1 MANVIG
7 QLERVRALAVAGRFL
22 AVGGVRADARSQLTL
37 HDYIAEKTE
46 KTIEVPAHVLGLA
59 GEKDHVVAA
68 CSDGKL
74 RVYDAAKG
82 EEIQVI
88 AAHEGAANAVA
99 IAKDVIA
106 SVGADGFLRTF
117 SLKSGKK
124 QKEWTLSSRP
134 LRAVAI
140 EPAGEG
146 FAAAGDDGVV
156 RVVWTRDD
164 SRREMNGHD
173 GPVLSLAFTPA
184 DGRLVSGGEDG
195 TLRIWFLIGEVEAD
209 VRGTDDSGH
218 TGGTTAILF
227 LPGKDANDVGQKLA
241 TSGMDG
247 KVRIWRTG
255 ERRKPR
261 TFETRA
267 EPLYAL
273 GFAPIGKANV
283 LGKLFTAGDARTLW
297 AISFDNEANPQ
308 DSVGSFEHGFDVLKA
323 DLAAPAKPKR
333 ETAVK
338 TLSALGEPEALEL
351 LLGALGND
359 KEPEIRALAAAELA
373 AHGRMGGRKALRLR
387 LDDSQEPVR
396 AAALDALS
404 TLEASSPLSPPR
416 AALASK
422 FPDMR
427 SAALVAMVPLFQ
439 TSPLVAGLI
448 AGRLSDSDANVR
460 RVALRSLI
468 ALYPKNDTEP
478 LRTAFER
485 GTADIRTEA
494 LLRGAV
500 RKQTAELSP
509 LVGRGLDD
517 ADADV
522 RRTAFV
528 VSALSLNG
536 LISWLEAKDEAFV
549 RALGAALA
557 RVARLDDAATTDPTP
572 EELTRARAL
581 LLGPSAPAPATLSEE
596 QRIPLLAA
604 LACKTSDTSLRGAR
618 GLALLGDMRA
628 LGALL
633 TISREPDAALRRD
646 AAIALTFLEDPRAK
660 KRLAWML
667 NDPDASVRDAALGCF
682 AKLESDA
689 LSVAE
694 AALQSSQEDIRVRGL
709 DILIK
714 QGRANPRAEEL
725 LADSLEDEAS
735 KVRAEAFRTLWAWHE
750 ADPLGPL
757 DRALAARFPDLR
769 QRAVDE
775 LDNIATKKDGALAAP
790 ALERLQKAI
799 GDRDVPVARSAYEKT
814 LELKGKT
821 DADTILL
828 AIASSQPAI
837 RQRGATDAHRA
848 PADRVRSELTKLLED
863 KEASVRIAAIE
874 SLDKLLPGEPAPLRV
889 GLQSSY
895 LDLRVRAA
903 ELLSTRRDESPIDPM
918 QALLADLDL
927 VKRLGPQIAVPLR
940 QRAATSLANIGTP
953 RLLRYF
959 ATDLVKDEDPIVREQ
974 AARGLSN
981 ATRRGEEGH
990 LLDLL
995 GHDEVA
1001 IRSWAAEGLARL
1013 GDTRAL
1019 PVLTGTLRHEH
1030 PPIRIGAILSFAAL
1044 GPEGYGGMLQGL
1056 EDPAR
1061 EVQRIVLSVI
1071 LARDLRAFRANES
1084 PDLLTSALSSQRP
1097 EVRFAAARALE
1108 LRIEPEHYLA
1118 HLGEVLMPDK
1128 PERASDLE
1136 KWPSEEQRA
1145 HLMVALAEALAGE
1158 RPEQRYAAAQALR
1171 LRGRPLDYFR
1181 EVSRAVR
1188 PTSTTAPWVPET
1200 SPQGPG
1206 PATDAPKKGPLGF
1219 LRRLFSQ
1226 GTSGQPDAKA
1236 KSEATI
1242 PAADQERLRLL
1253 AFGAYVGL
1261 LRQTME
1267 DDEAN
1272 RVRRDSIERIA
1283 ELTVGGHVSV
1293 TSAMPALARALDD
1306 PNHLVRRNAFAA
1318 LRKVYPTDPET
1329 PLGLALACSAADVV
1343 RAALDE
1349 LATRG
1354 EAGKSRIVKALDS
1367 DVAEARKYAF
1377 ELLEK
1382 LSEKGSLEPLLA
1394 ALGSEH
1400 ADIRIGVLER
1410 LATSQD
1416 RRVSQALG
1424 KALESDHE
1432 DLRLRA
1438 AELLAGRRDDR
1449 AADALG
1455 QALRSDDANVAQRAR
1470 TALSRLGSAT
1480 AVRTLAARFDDDLEE
1495 AERIA
1500 LTTAIGETHSKD
1512 AIDALAARFDDESET
1527 VRNTAFSAALEIA
1540 GPRSDAPR
1548 EHGKPK
1554 EKPRDPAVGKRLLEL
1569 AVTSR
1574 YPEVRLAAAA
1584 ELDDLDDSAADALAI
1599 SLFGDR
1605 DVAVRTRA
1613 VASYAAR
1620 VEKKGAAP
1628 GPLED
1633 LVRAGARETMLA
1645 AAEGLA
1651 HKKSAAAFRPLL
1663 LFVRAGE
1670 EGERERALLGLGTL
1684 GDQRAVAEL
1693 EVIAGGGTEE
1703 APADVPM
1710 QAAALE
1716 GLGRLHDQLKDSE
1729 EKERVRDRVEGS
1741 IGTKENALAVAAVKA
1756 LRWMSGE
1763 RSRARIESILS
1774 SKSSSQPER
1783 QAAVQAL
1790 FDIGDVAS
1798 EAVLGAALDAWDVR
1812 WEARYALEKLFPDE
1826 RTRIELLAVESSYPD
1841 MSGPAATFL
1850 ATEGDPSLLLEKLA
1864 KLSDASLRERLR
1876 FGLVRREKIPSEPL
1890 TKLLASP
1897 SPDARA
1903 DACWVIGVRATEMK
1917 RDAKTLGPALASA
1930 VKQAE
1935 TAHREATRHAK
1946 HDAIAAESRAWLM
1959 ALWAARRLEVEAVRT
1974 DARRLVSLRTA
1985 PTDVRIEA
1993 VRLVKGD
2000 AQARPE
2006 LEAALGDPDQV
2017 LRFEAASALAA
2028 ADPTALPIKPDD
2040 PVLAARSVGSASG
2053 TAALAKSIGRR
2064 VFISSVARR
2073 HSVEGLVDAAT
2084 RGKGQDQL
2092 DAIGALGLVPTAA
2105 ALETLGALASE
2116 DGSSDEGVRKAAFR
2130 SLRRAQRRA
2139 ERQGKEAA
2147 E

>member
-1 MANVIG
+1 MANTIG
-7 QLERVRALAVAGRFL
+7 HLEQVRALAVAGRFL
-22 AVGGVRADARSQLTL
+22 AIGGVRADGQSQLWFY
-37 HDYIAEKTE
+37 DYISDKAEKSVTL
-46 KTIEVPAHVLGLA
+46 PAHVLGLA
-59 GEKDHVVAA
+59 AEDDQVVAA

-74 RVYDAAKG
+74 RVYDVTKG

-88 AAHEGAANAVA
+88 SAHESAANAVA
-99 IAKDVIA
+99 IGKDVIV
-106 SVGADGFLRTF
+106 SVGADGSLRTF
-117 SLKSGKK
+117 AKKSGKK
-124 QKEWTLSSRP
+124 QKEWALSSRP

-146 FAAAGDDGVV
+146 YAAAGDDGVV

-164 SRREMNGHD
+164 SKREMNGHD

-218 TGGTTAILF
+218 AGGTTAILF
-227 LPGKDANDVGQKLA
+227 LPGKDANDVGQKIA
-241 TSGMDG
+241 SAGRDG

-267 EPLYAL
+267 EPLFAL
-273 GFAPIGKANV
+273 SFAPIGKQNV
-283 LGKLFTAGDARTLW
+283 LGKLFTGGDARTLW
-297 AISFDNEANPQ
+297 AVSFDNEANPQ

-333 ETAVK
+333 EQAVK
-338 TLSALGEPEALEL
+338 MLSPLGEPEALEL
-351 LLGALGND
+351 LLSALESD
-359 KEPEIRALAAAELA
+359 KEPEIRALAATELA
-373 AHGRMGGRKALRLR
+373 AHSRLGGRKALRLR
-387 LDDSQEPVR
+387 LDDGHESVR

-404 TLEASSPLSPPR
+404 TLEVNAPLSPPR

-427 SAALVAMVPLFQ
+427 SAALVAMVPLFS

-448 AGRLSDSDANVR
+448 AGRFSDPDANVR
-460 RVALRSLI
+460 RVALRSLV
-468 ALYPKNDTEP
+468 ALYPKDDIEP

-485 GTADIRTEA
+485 GAADIRTEA

-500 RKQTAELSP
+500 RKQTSELAP

-528 VSALSLNG
+528 VSALATNG

-549 RALGAALA
+549 RTLTAALG
-557 RVARLDDAATTDPTP
+557 RVARLDDNSTEEPKP
-572 EELTRARAL
+572 EELARARSL
-581 LLGPSAPAPATLSEE
+581 LLGTTAAAPTTLSED
-596 QRIPLLAA
+596 QRTPLLAA

-618 GLALLGDMRA
+618 ALALLGDMRA

-646 AAIALTFLEDPRAK
+646 AAVALTFLEDPRAK

-667 NDPDASVRDAALGCF
+667 NDPDASVRDAALQCF
-682 AKLESDA
+682 AKLESDS
-689 LSVAE
+689 LSIAE

-714 QGRANPRAEEL
+714 QGRANARAEEL

-750 ADPLGPL
+750 SDPLGPL

-775 LDNIATKKDGALAAP
+775 LDNIATKRDGALAAP

-814 LELKGKT
+814 LELKGKN

-828 AIASSQPAI
+828 AIASAQAVI

-848 PADRVRSELTKLLED
+848 PPDRVRSELSKLLED
-863 KEASVRIAAIE
+863 KEAGVRIAAIE

-940 QRAATSLANIGTP
+940 QRAATALANIGTP

-959 ATDLVKDEDPIVREQ
+959 ATDLIKDEDPIVREQ

-995 GHDEVA
+995 GHEEVG

-1108 LRIEPEHYLA
+1108 LRIDPEQYLA

-1128 PERASDLE
+1128 PEKASELE

-1200 SPQGPG
+1200 SPQAP
-1206 PATDAPKKGPLGF
+1206 PTDAPKKGPLGF

-1236 KSEATI
+1236 KSDATI

-1293 TSAMPALARALDD
+1293 SSAMPALARALDD

-1318 LRKVYPTDPET
+1318 LRKVYPNDPET

-1354 EAGKSRIVKALDS
+1354 EAGKPRIVKALDS

-1438 AELLAGRRDDR
+1438 AELLAGRKDDR

-1455 QALRSDDANVAQRAR
+1455 QSLRSDDANVAQRAR
-1470 TALSRLGSAT
+1470 TALSRLGTLA
-1480 AVRTLAARFDDDLEE
+1480 AVRVLAARFDDEIEE
-1495 AERIA
+1495 GERSA
-1500 LTTAIGETHSKD
+1500 LTEAIGNTRSKD
-1512 AIDALAARFDDESET
+1512 AVDALAARFDDESES
-1527 VRNTAFSAALEIA
+1527 VRLTAFSAALEIA

-1548 EHGKPK
+1548 LPGKPK
-1554 EKPRDPAVGKRLLEL
+1554 EKPRDAAVAKRFLEQ
-1569 AVTSR
+1569 AVKSR
-1574 YPEVRLAAAA
+1574 YFEIRLAAAT
-1584 ELDDLDDSAADALAI
+1584 ELDDLDDASADALLV

-1605 DVAVRTRA
+1605 DVSVRTRA
-1613 VASYAAR
+1613 VAAYAVR
-1620 VEKKGAAP
+1620 VEKKGAPP

-1633 LVRAGARETMLA
+1633 LVRGGARETMLG

-1651 HKKSAAAFRPLL
+1651 HEKSAAAFRPLL

-1684 GDQRAVAEL
+1684 GDPRALAEL
-1693 EVIAGGGTEE
+1693 EVVAGGGTEE

-1716 GLGRLHDQLKDSE
+1716 GLGRLHDQLKSSE
-1729 EKERVRDRVEGS
+1729 DKERVRDRVEGS
-1741 IGTKENALAVAAVKA
+1741 IGTKENSLAVAAVRA
-1756 LRWMSGE
+1756 LRWISGE
-1763 RSRARIESILS
+1763 RARTRIESVLS
-1774 SKSSSQPER
+1774 NDGSTQPER
-1783 QAAVQAL
+1783 QAAVKAL
-1790 FDIGDVAS
+1790 SDIGDPAS
-1798 EAVLGAALDAWDVR
+1798 EAVLGKALDSWDVR
-1812 WEARYALEKLFPDE
+1812 WEARYALEKLFPDQ
-1826 RTRIELLAVESSYPD
+1826 RTRIELLSVESSYVD
-1841 MSGPAATFL
+1841 LSGPAATFL

-1864 KLSDASLRERLR
+1864 KLSDATLRERLR
-1876 FGLVRREKIPSEPL
+1876 FGLVRRDNIPSAPL
-1890 TKLLASP
+1890 AKLLQSP
-1897 SPDARA
+1897 SAQARA
-1903 DACWVIGVRATEMK
+1903 DACWVVGVRATQMK
-1917 RDAKTLGPALASA
+1917 AEAKTLGPALANA

-1935 TAHREATRHAK
+1935 TAHREAVRLGKNA
-1946 HDAIAAESRAWLM
+1946 DEIQAEARAWLM
-1959 ALWAARRLEVEAVRT
+1959 ALWAARKLDVNLRD
-1974 DARRLVSLRTA
+1974 DARRLLGQRTA
-1985 PTDVRIEA
+1985 PSDVRLEA
-1993 VRLVKGD
+1993 ARMVAGD

-2006 LEAALGDPDQV
+2006 LEAALGDPDLV
-2017 LRFEAASALAA
+2017 LRFEAAAALAS
-2028 ADPTALPIKPDD
+2028 ADPVGLPVKPDD
-2040 PVLAARSVGSASG
+2040 PVLSARSVGAAPG
-2053 TAALAKSIGRR
+2053 TTALGKSIGRR
-2064 VFISSVARR
+2064 VFMSAIARR
-2073 HSVEGLVDAAT
+2073 HSVEGLVDVAS

-2092 DAIGALGLVPTAA
+2092 DAIGALGLVPTAESIE
-2105 ALETLGALASE
+2105 ALGNLASE
-2116 DGSSDEGVRKAAFR
+2116 DGSDDEQVRKAAFR
-2130 SLRRAQRRA
+2130 ALRRAQRRA